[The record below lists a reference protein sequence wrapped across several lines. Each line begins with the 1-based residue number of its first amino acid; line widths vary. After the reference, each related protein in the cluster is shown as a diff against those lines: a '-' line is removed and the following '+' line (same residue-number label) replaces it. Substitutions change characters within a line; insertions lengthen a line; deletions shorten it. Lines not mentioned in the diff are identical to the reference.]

1 MEMCVKVV
9 SENALC
15 KKTSLAPSAGKEALF
30 FDMSSFFMSLYV
42 PLCSFYNFWTCV
54 QSLDPNIMLLT

>member
-30 FDMSSFFMSLYV
+30 FDMSSFFMSFMFLYV
-42 PLCSFYNFWTCV
+42 HFIIFGHVSN
-54 QSLDPNIMLLT
+54 LLTPT